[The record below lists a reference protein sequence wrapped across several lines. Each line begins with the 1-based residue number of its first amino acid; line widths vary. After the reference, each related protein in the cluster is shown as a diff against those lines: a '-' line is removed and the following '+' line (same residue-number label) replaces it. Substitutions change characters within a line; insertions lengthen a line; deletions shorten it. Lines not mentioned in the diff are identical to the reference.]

1 MKKLSQGIANWLC
14 RCKELSEFSAE
25 IQYAVHQILW
35 DLSTLILS
43 LICLQLI
50 YSDIQSGLLFAA
62 LFLPLHC
69 VAGGAHAQTRL
80 NCVGITIL
88 MFIICA
94 YYCHEDTMPF
104 ITILSMLSWLFIW
117 KFASTAAQ
125 NHIMTIRQKKKN
137 RKLTH
142 HILLLYLLLTILSQ
156 KMNIIAVVNSIQI
169 SLIIIAILMFACS
182 AYDSDWPHF
191 SQHSWKKQLPQAVLG
206 LCLLIC
212 HNAVNM
218 TSYHWEYQD
227 ELSDDLRRKFDNI

>member
-142 HILLLYLLLTILSQ
+142 HILLLLPSANNSKSKNEYYSSCKFYSNQLDYNC
-156 KMNIIAVVNSIQI
+156 NINVCVFCI
-169 SLIIIAILMFACS
+169 
-182 AYDSDWPHF
+182 
-191 SQHSWKKQLPQAVLG
+191 
-206 LCLLIC
+206 
-212 HNAVNM
+212 
-218 TSYHWEYQD
+218 
-227 ELSDDLRRKFDNI
+227 R